1 MVFTHR
7 KIVASLQWK
16 LPTKYESISIRWTSK
31 FIFNRNETTSK
42 EQSFRRRNYHIRKND
57 RFKRWVDFL
66 VDENEFPSGALPRIS
81 NQRLVPIIVSRWRNY
96 QSQESHSRDRMY
108 RWKTDTSHFA
118 QLCIRMFVH
127 LRVCH
132 YRDEWKK
139 KDEQWTKERRTKRD
153 VAGREKNRSRRFAP
167 TARWIVVI
175 RLRLDLHREET
186 TKRSFRGRRD
196 LTYSARKNRALVRA
210 ARKTATARPIPEN
223 HWL

>member
-7 KIVASLQWK
+7 EIVALLQWK

-57 RFKRWVDFL
+57 GFKWWVDFL

-81 NQRLVPIIVSRWRNY
+81 NQRLVPIIISRWRNY

-139 KDEQWTKERRTKRD
+139 KGRTMNQRTKNEEGRS
-153 VAGREKNRSRRFAP
+153 GQREKSEPTICAHGALNRR
-167 TARWIVVI
+167 
-175 RLRLDLHREET
+175 H
-186 TKRSFRGRRD
+186 
-196 LTYSARKNRALVRA
+196 
-210 ARKTATARPIPEN
+210 
-223 HWL
+223 

>member
-1 MVFTHR
+1 MRSAGCSTETKRHL
-7 KIVASLQWK
+7 KKK
-16 LPTKYESISIRWTSK
+16 LPYPKVPFLW
-31 FIFNRNETTSK
+31 
-42 EQSFRRRNYHIRKND
+42 
-57 RFKRWVDFL
+57 WVDFL
-66 VDENEFPSGALPRIS
+66 VDENEFPSGALLRIS

-108 RWKTDTSHFA
+108 RWKNYTSHFA
-118 QLCIRMFVH
+118 QVCIRMFI
-127 LRVCH
+127 
-132 YRDEWKK
+132 DEWKK

-153 VAGREKNRSRRFAP
+153 AAGREKNRRRRFAP

-186 TKRSFRGRRD
+186 TERSFRGRQD
-196 LTYSARKNRALVRA
+196 LTYSARKNRAPVRA